1 MAALKEPVKIFIVQS
16 LACFE
21 TPQQVADAVKQE
33 FKVEIGRQQ
42 VALYDPT
49 KPSGR
54 NLSKKLVE
62 LFKKTRE
69 EFRKNVYDIP
79 LANKS
84 FRLNELQKMYEDWGK
99 NKVMKQNIIKQI
111 KDEMQGHDIQLLDIE
126 LKKLEIQ
133 RIRDGEDGAGDDP
146 TPVKVTIQVVDA
158 SKKDAEHQSDSEC
171 ATV

>member
-1 MAALKEPVKIFIVQS
+1 MATLKEPVKIFIVQS

-42 VALYDPT
+42 VASYDPT
-49 KPSGR
+49 KPTGK
-54 NLSKKLVE
+54 NLSKKLVQ
-62 LFKKTRE
+62 LFNKTRE
-69 EFRKNVYDIP
+69 NFKRNVYDIP
-79 LANKS
+79 LANKAV
-84 FRLNELQKMYEDWGK
+84 RLNELQKMYEDWGK